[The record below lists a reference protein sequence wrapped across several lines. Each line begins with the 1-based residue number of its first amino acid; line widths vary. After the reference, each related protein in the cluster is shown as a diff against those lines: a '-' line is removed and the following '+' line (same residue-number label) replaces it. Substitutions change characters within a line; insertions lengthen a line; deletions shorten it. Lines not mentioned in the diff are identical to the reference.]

1 MNNNF
6 KQQLQRY
13 IDGELDTIYEELP
26 KMAMNPPI
34 KRHQHQPEHQ
44 QHQYQH
50 ENQQL
55 QQLQQLQQQQQLQQK
70 HLEQQ
75 QLQQQKLQQQQQEY
89 YYEKQIPNTMHHV
102 YNPYDDEPHDFYG
115 VEHIDRHNNENIK
128 KLSVELAEKIL
139 KTQTKVDYY
148 KAMKKK
154 ASIKLE
160 EHLKR
165 KDEDCEPLIHL
176 MLSSKLENVTHEGH
190 KLSVVNG
197 KNKRY
202 IKITKLK

>member
-26 KMAMNPPI
+26 KMAMNQPI
-34 KRHQHQPEHQ
+34 KRHQHEHQ
-44 QHQYQH
+44 
-50 ENQQL
+50 QQL
-55 QQLQQLQQQQQLQQK
+55 QQKHLEQQQLQQK

-165 KDEDCEPLIHL
+165 KDEDCEPLMHL
-176 MLSSKLENVTHEGH
+176 MLSSKLENVTHDGH

>member
-26 KMAMNPPI
+26 KMAMNPPR
-34 KRHQHQPEHQ
+34 KRHQ
-44 QHQYQH
+44 QHV
-50 ENQQL
+50 
-55 QQLQQLQQQQQLQQK
+55 QQQQQQQPV
-70 HLEQQ
+70 QQ
-75 QLQQQKLQQQQQEY
+75 QQQQQPVQQQQQEY
-89 YYEKQIPNTMHHV
+89 YYERQIPNNMHHV
-102 YNPYDDEPHDFYG
+102 YNPYDDKPNDIYG

-139 KTQTKVDYY
+139 KTQKKVDYY

-165 KDEDCEPLIHL
+165 KDEDCEPLMHL
-176 MLSSKLENVTHEGH
+176 LFSSTLENVIHDGH

-197 KNKRY
+197 KNKKY